1 MRSIL
6 MTVFAVA
13 ALVSCT
19 KEDKPTPAAVSSVDF
34 LVSGTSVGAHDLF
47 SFQTGARVANTDSI
61 STKWDF
67 GMRFEKIIVN
77 SNASGPGTAGVQVIN
92 GTFESVVEAPA
103 TGYAYDT
110 TASQLAVKGPQWYIY
125 NSATRTFAP
134 IAGRTF
140 VFKTARNTYAKMEIL
155 SADPA
160 DDNGN
165 PVVPPTRPTRIK
177 YKLRFA
183 HQTSGSRTF

>member
-103 TGYAYDT
+103 SGYAYDT

-160 DDNGN
+160 DNNGN

>member
-1 MRSIL
+1 

-13 ALVSCT
+13 ALVSCKKNDT
-19 KEDKPTPAAVSSVDF
+19 PTPAVVTSVDF
-34 LVSGTSVGAHDLF
+34 LVSGSSVGAHDLF
-47 SFQTGARVANTDSI
+47 SFETGTRVANTDSV

-67 GMRFEKIIVN
+67 GMRFEKFIIN
-77 SNASGPGTAGVQVIN
+77 SNASGPGAAGVQILDK
-92 GTFESVVEAPA
+92 TFESVLEAPA

-110 TASQLAVKGPQWYIY
+110 TGATLAIKGAQWYIY
-125 NSATRTFAP
+125 NSTTRSFAP
-134 IAGRTF
+134 IAGKTF
-140 VFKTARNTYAKMEIL
+140 VFKTARNTYAKMEVL

-165 PVVPPTRPTRIK
+165 LVVPPTRPTKIK
-177 YKLRFA
+177 YKIRFA

>member
-19 KEDKPTPAAVSSVDF
+19 KDDKPTPAVVTSVDF

-47 SFQTGARVANTDSI
+47 SFETGARVANTDSI

-77 SNASGPGTAGVQVIN
+77 SNASGPGSAGVQVLN
-92 GTFESVVEAPA
+92 GTFESVLEAPT

-110 TASQLAVKGPQWYIY
+110 TGTQLAVKGPQWYIY
-125 NSATRTFAP
+125 NSTTRTFAP
-134 IAGRTF
+134 IAGKTF

-165 PVVPPTRPTRIK
+165 LVVPPTRPTKIK
-177 YKLRFA
+177 YKIRFA

>member
-47 SFQTGARVANTDSI
+47 SFQTGARVANADSI

-103 TGYAYDT
+103 SGYAYDT